1 MCFKISL
8 LVEYVKGGNAMAL
21 SNASIY
27 NGRTRTANIRSNVN
41 NVINLAR
48 NLSDYLGQNAN
59 YNKFVK
65 GTDIGKE
72 QDEKVKMILKLL
84 EQDLS
89 TQTTNL
95 TLRLNNFFDCQ
106 VELNR
111 REAAKAAAVT
121 QNK

>member
-1 MCFKISL
+1 
-8 LVEYVKGGNAMAL
+8 MAL